1 MTCLFPGNSWFEEKY
16 KLKNQNLK
24 KLVRQANFANFAI
37 VAPNDYTVSELR
49 ENEFK
54 RLI

>member
-1 MTCLFPGNSWFEEKY
+1 M
-16 KLKNQNLK
+16 K
-24 KLVRQANFANFAI
+24 KLVRQANFAI

-54 RLI
+54 TNLKEVTSDLMAASDTRILENLEPT